1 MSVGDWW
8 PGAVVSLVAGEMP
21 ATAEFY
27 ASHPVEERVVP
38 ASKPSSALERALSPL
53 NIRDGGVFINRA
65 WPTANMLLAQPLAVR
80 AEIARELLSVGD
92 AG

>member
-1 MSVGDWW
+1 MSGVAASGSLGFVSGV
-8 PGAVVSLVAGEMP
+8 PGLQAVPEPPVLHRLVSQ
-21 ATAEFY
+21 AE
-27 ASHPVEERVVP
+27 ASV
-38 ASKPSSALERALSPL
+38 SALERALSPL